1 MEQGTITYF
10 PNKVGKIFQ
19 NLLNL
24 KVGPA
29 ELAYICKENFEDLT
43 SLQSLVLFGNE
54 IAKIPADTFV
64 HLVDLEVLD
73 LGFNF
78 IETIEQGLFSKNKR
92 LKKISLKMNKITII
106 YPGEFSPLKELTQL
120 NLSKN
125 KCNSKNF
132 EKKSD
137 FNDLETTLRKCE
149 PKDESGSNSMTEM
162 NCFYGETIHNEYSCN
177 VESLSIDEDDIID
190 NVRVD
195 HVNDHKNKDVK
206 LLKITK
212 TRTDHIRSNLLNNF
226 QQLDTLIIS
235 NCDWRGIPNLYGTKS
250 ITKLFIND
258 NEKLEEITE
267 AAFEGLTRIR
277 TISLRK
283 NKIKDIHLLAFSYL
297 SKLHYMDLSHNQIET
312 LTNDIF
318 SESVHLTKLSL
329 ANNKIASLTMSIFE
343 MHKHLQLLSFQN
355 NRDIRITKEDKSR
368 ENYHYLDFTGN
379 SCLNI
384 FFDRKS
390 NRKSNKNSYEILM
403 KCYGKA
409 DPPL

>member
-1 MEQGTITYF
+1 MENGTITYL
-10 PNKVGKIFQ
+10 PNEIGKIFH

-29 ELAYICKENFEDLT
+29 KLAYIRKENFVELII
-43 SLQSLVLFGNE
+43 LQSLVLFGNQ
-54 IAKIPADTFV
+54 IAKIPADTFEP
-64 HLVDLEVLD
+64 LGDLEVLD

-78 IETIEQGLFSKNKR
+78 IETIEQGLFSKNRR

-106 YPGEFSPLKELTQL
+106 YPGEFRTLKELTQL

-125 KCNSKNF
+125 KCTNKNF
-132 EKKSD
+132 VKKTD
-137 FNDLETTLRKCE
+137 FNDLETILRKCK
-149 PKDESGSNSMTEM
+149 PKVDDGSNSLTEM
-162 NCFYGETIHNEYSCN
+162 NCFFGETIHNEYSCSIEN
-177 VESLSIDEDDIID
+177 LSIEEENSID
-190 NVRVD
+190 KVRVD
-195 HVNDHKNKDVK
+195 HIEDNENKDVK

-212 TRTDHIRSNLLNNF
+212 TRTDNIRSNLLNTF

-235 NCDWRGIPNLYGTKS
+235 DCDWRKISNLYGTKS

-258 NEKLEEITE
+258 NDELEEVTE

-283 NKIKDIHLLAFSYL
+283 NKIKTIHLLAFSYL
-297 SKLHYMDLSHNQIET
+297 SKLRNMDLSFNQIET

-343 MHKHLQLLSFQN
+343 MHKDLQLLSFQN

-403 KCYGKA
+403 KCYGEEIK
-409 DPPL
+409 L